1 MPTAKSG
8 AETVELT
15 IERVG
20 VRGDGIGTWRGEP
33 VFIPFTA
40 PGDVV
45 RAVLGQKRGDGRSAE
60 LREIVAPGARAN
72 PPCAHFGTCGGC
84 ALQHLDDA
92 SYVAAKL
99 QWLDAALAQH
109 RLQPETIAPLAR
121 FPAQTRRR
129 ARFQLEGKRVGFHAR
144 GSHRLVDLREC
155 HVLRPQLVA
164 LLPALRAFSAGATA
178 TAAGVT
184 LAENGIDL
192 LLDLARAPDLA
203 PLEAMA
209 QLAHECDLA
218 RLSWREGDRITP
230 AAERRKPLVT
240 LSGVPVALPEDVFLQ
255 PSLEAEAALVAAV
268 AAFAGTAPHVA
279 DLYAGIGT
287 FTFALARRA
296 KVHAVEGHGGAI
308 AALGQA
314 AARSGLTGV
323 SAEKRDLV
331 ARPLG
336 MEELAGFDAVVFDPP
351 YAGAKEQCRVLAQ
364 STVPR
369 IIAVSCNPAS
379 FARDARILVDGGYR
393 LTTIRPF
400 DAFLWS
406 ANLELV
412 AAFERS

>member
-1 MPTAKSG
+1 MPNARSA

-15 IERVG
+15 IERIG
-20 VRGDGIGTWRGEP
+20 VRGDGIAHWRGEP

-45 RAVLGQKRGDGRSAE
+45 RATLGQKRGDGRSAE
-60 LREIVAPGARAN
+60 LRELVSPGARTN

-84 ALQHLDDA
+84 ALQQLDEA
-92 SYVAAKL
+92 SYVVAKL

-109 RLQPETIAPLAR
+109 RLQPETIAPLTR
-121 FPAQTRRR
+121 FPAHTRRR

-144 GSHRLVDLREC
+144 SSHRIVDLREC
-155 HVLRPQLVA
+155 HVLHPKLMA
-164 LLPALRAFSAGATA
+164 LIPALRAYTAEAAA
-178 TAAGVT
+178 TAASIT

-192 LLDLARAPDLA
+192 LLELPRAPDLA
-203 PLEAMA
+203 QLEAMA
-209 QLAHECDLA
+209 RLADACDLA
-218 RLSWREGDRITP
+218 RLSWRDGDRVTP
-230 AAERRKPLVT
+230 VAERRKPLVT
-240 LSGVPVALPEDVFLQ
+240 LSGVPVALPDDAFLQ
-255 PSLEAEAALVAAV
+255 PSVEAEAALVAAV
-268 AAFAGTAPHVA
+268 GDFVGTARHIA

-287 FTFALARRA
+287 FTFALARQA
-296 KVHAVEGHGGAI
+296 KVHAVEGHAGAV

-314 AARSGLTGV
+314 AARSGLAAI

-336 MEELAGFDAVVFDPP
+336 AEELAGFDAVVFDPP
-351 YAGAKEQCRVLAQ
+351 YAGAKEQCRALAQ
-364 STVPR
+364 SAVPR
-369 IIAVSCNPAS
+369 IVAVSCNPAS
-379 FARDARILVDGGYR
+379 FARDARILADGGYR
-393 LTTIRPF
+393 VTAIRPF